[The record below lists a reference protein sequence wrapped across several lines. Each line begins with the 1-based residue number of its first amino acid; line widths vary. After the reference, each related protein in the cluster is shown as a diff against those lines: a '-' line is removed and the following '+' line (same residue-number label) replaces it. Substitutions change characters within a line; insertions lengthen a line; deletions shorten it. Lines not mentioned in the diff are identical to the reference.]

1 MSMADETFTFHKTK
15 YFWKF
20 VNKQFDLTDMN
31 DRFDEVGE
39 GDYTFLLAEQVPADI
54 YTCINKD
61 TGCLDE
67 DANGLALLDLED
79 VYTNLPNDAEM
90 PNFKLKCTPIN
101 DWDGGFTIGL
111 NSGEISS
118 IQIEVGDSQNIYLQ
132 GIFLVKRETAL
143 GNENFVMAYATIPS
157 PIKIRNFINLPYN
170 GVFVGV
176 GYCNRIGE

>member
-1 MSMADETFTFHKTK
+1 MIMADETFTFHKTK

-31 DRFDEVGE
+31 DRFDSVGE

-54 YTCINKD
+54 YSCINEN

-90 PNFKLKCTPIN
+90 PNFKLECTPIN

-132 GIFLVKRETAL
+132 GIFLVKRESTQ

-157 PIKIRNFINLPYN
+157 PIKIRNFINLPWD
-170 GVFVGV
+170 GIFVGV

>member
-1 MSMADETFTFHKTK
+1 MADETFTFHKTK

-31 DRFDEVGE
+31 DRFDKVGE

-54 YTCINKD
+54 YTCINED

-79 VYTNLPNDAEM
+79 VYTNLPDDAEM
-90 PNFKLKCTPIN
+90 PNFKLECTPIN

-111 NSGEISS
+111 NSGEISN
-118 IQIEVGDSQNIYLQ
+118 IQIEVGDSQNTYLQ
-132 GIFLVKRETAL
+132 GIFLVKRESTQ

-157 PIKIRNFINLPYN
+157 PIKIRNFINLPWD
-170 GVFVGV
+170 GIFAGV
-176 GYCNRIGE
+176 GYCNKIGE